1 VGAAASAKFAADWSS
16 SVGQPSEAE
25 ATNKENQ
32 GQGGKE
38 WVMGQAVIEQAVI
51 EQAVIERAITACRVR
66 ARRALPAAIVALTA
80 LGAGAALSA
89 EPTGIWYDHTGRGA
103 VEITTCG
110 SALCGRVVWLRDAGN
125 RSACGLQIIG
135 DVRPARDGA
144 WDGGWIYDPDR
155 DTKYSVEITPI
166 GARTLKVIG
175 YMGSKLL
182 SETMMWR
189 RAPADLKRCRV

>member
-1 VGAAASAKFAADWSS
+1 
-16 SVGQPSEAE
+16 
-25 ATNKENQ
+25 
-32 GQGGKE
+32 
-38 WVMGQAVIEQAVI
+38 MGQAAIEQAIIEQAV
-51 EQAVIERAITACRVR
+51 ARCRGRRV
-66 ARRALPAAIVALTA
+66 ARQRSRPLALVAAIVALKA
-80 LGAGAALSA
+80 LGAGAGLAA

-135 DVRPARDGA
+135 NVRPAKDGA

-155 DTKYSVEITPI
+155 DAKYSVEITPI
-166 GARTLKVIG
+166 GTRTLRVIG

-189 RAPADLKRCRV
+189 RAPADLKRCHA

>member
-1 VGAAASAKFAADWSS
+1 
-16 SVGQPSEAE
+16 
-25 ATNKENQ
+25 
-32 GQGGKE
+32 
-38 WVMGQAVIEQAVI
+38 MGQAVIEHAVI
-51 EQAVIERAITACRVR
+51 EHAVIEHAITGCRVR
-66 ARRALPAAIVALTA
+66 GRRVAGQRPRPLALPAAIVALTA
-80 LGAGAALSA
+80 LGAGAAVAA

-110 SALCGRVVWLRDAGN
+110 SALCGRVVWLKDAGN

-135 DVRPARDGA
+135 NVRPARDGA

-155 DTKYSVEITPI
+155 ATKYSVEITPI
-166 GARTLKVIG
+166 GTRTLKVVG

-189 RAPADLKRCRV
+189 RAPADLKRCHV